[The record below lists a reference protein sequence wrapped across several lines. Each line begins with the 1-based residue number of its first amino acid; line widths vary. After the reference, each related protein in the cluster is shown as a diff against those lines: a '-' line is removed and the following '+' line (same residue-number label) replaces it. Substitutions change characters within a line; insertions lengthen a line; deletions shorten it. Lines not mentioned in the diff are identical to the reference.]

1 MDIPSSCQRKPRLV
15 FTCCSAWLL
24 LLITHKFLELSR
36 VYGYLDILIS
46 FHWHFLHFQRTCLP
60 QVVVFWFGATALLLW
75 QGQQTGSP
83 AASRAA
89 RPAELRGLDAIMF
102 LCNTQNILCDQRAGA
117 GSSGSPSTQCGY
129 LSMPILLWE
138 CLRGGWCWARSQPT
152 PSRLPAAAGKTGTI
166 SLQLLLRNRGLNPA
180 LSIFRQ
186 QTKLKYLSLHNA
198 GCLNQFQA
206 DVRGGIT

>member
-89 RPAELRGLDAIMF
+89 RPAELRGLDAINVF
-102 LCNTQNILCDQRAGA
+102 VQHTKH
-117 GSSGSPSTQCGY
+117 PVW
-129 LSMPILLWE
+129 PK
-138 CLRGGWCWARSQPT
+138 GWCRQLGFPKHAVWLPEHADPSLGMPAR
-152 PSRLPAAAGKTGTI
+152 RMV
-166 SLQLLLRNRGLNPA
+166 
-180 LSIFRQ
+180 LSP
-186 QTKLKYLSLHNA
+186 
-198 GCLNQFQA
+198 
-206 DVRGGIT
+206 